1 MATIA
6 LLKREV
12 LPGDGYVSNRG
23 GPFTNATH
31 TAPNIIFDVVE
42 GREYAYISRGG
53 SPLNIH
59 L

>member
-42 GREYAYISRGG
+42 AKE
-53 SPLNIH
+53 
-59 L
+59 